1 MNSNTNTAADQTAY
15 GYKKRGQGAEIW
27 RRFRRSKSA
36 VLGLIMLL
44 TLIVFAVFAPVIAT
58 HDPLRQDLTHRM
70 QPPFQS
76 ADAPNHSPGHLLG
89 TDELGRDMFSRIV
102 YGARISVSVGL
113 IAVSIS
119 LAGGIILGSLAGFYG
134 GWVDNV
140 AMRFTDILM
149 AIPGILLNISIVAAM
164 GPGLQNVMIAIG
176 ISNIPGYVRITR
188 ASILSLRDQEFIEA
202 SRAAGAG
209 DLYIIISHIL
219 PNCMA
224 PLIVQ
229 ATLRIGGSILMC
241 ASLSFI
247 GIGIVPPTP
256 EWGAMLSSGR
266 DFLREAS
273 HLTTI
278 PGVAIMWAV
287 FAMNLLGDGLRD
299 ALDPKLKD

>member
-1 MNSNTNTAADQTAY
+1 MNSNANTAVFQTTY
-15 GYKKRGQGAEIW
+15 GYKKRGQSAEIW
-27 RRFRRSKSA
+27 RRFRRNKSA
-36 VLGLIMLL
+36 VLGLFMLL
-44 TLIVFAVFAPVIAT
+44 TLIVLAVFAPIISA
-58 HDPLRQDLTHRM
+58 HDPLQQDLIHRM

-76 ADAPNHSPGHLLG
+76 AAAPNHSPGHLLG

-119 LAGGIILGSLAGFYG
+119 LVGGIILGSLAGYYG
-134 GWVDNV
+134 GRIDNI

-176 ISNIPGYVRITR
+176 VSNIPGYVRITR

-202 SRAAGAG
+202 SKATGAS
-209 DLYIIISHIL
+209 DFYIIISHIL
-219 PNCMA
+219 PNCIA

-266 DFLREAS
+266 DFLREAP